1 MLAEKL
7 ILVEFKLKQVKDN
20 QAVSTS
26 DSFLVSWYKEKIKGL
41 SEKDANELLNLLIEL
56 IEILRKYFIVDGKFN
71 KPSIIRYWGLA
82 SDLVKWISKIVAYI

>member
-7 ILVEFKLKQVKDN
+7 ILVEFKLKQVKEN
-20 QAVSTS
+20 QAVSTA
-26 DSFLVSWYKEKIKGL
+26 DSFLVSWYKDKIKGL

-56 IEILRKYFIVDGKFN
+56 IEVLRKYFIVDGKFS

>member
-7 ILVEFKLKQVKDN
+7 ILIEFKLKQVQAG
-20 QAVSTS
+20 QAVVTS
-26 DSFLVSWYKEKIKGL
+26 DSFLVSWYKDKIKGL

-56 IEILRKYFIVDGKFN
+56 IELLRKYFIQDGKFS
-71 KPSIIRYWGLA
+71 KPSIIRYWALA